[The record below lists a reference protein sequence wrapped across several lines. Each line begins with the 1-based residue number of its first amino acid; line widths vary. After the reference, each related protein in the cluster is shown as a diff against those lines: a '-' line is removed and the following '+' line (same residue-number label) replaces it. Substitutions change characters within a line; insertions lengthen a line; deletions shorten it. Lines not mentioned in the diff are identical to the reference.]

1 MKVLIACEES
11 PEAQQGKSLLLTEAA
26 MPEIR
31 VLRASTG
38 LSQAKFADLLGIPLR
53 TLSDWERGIASPPP
67 YVVRLIAFF
76 LAHREEK

>member
-1 MKVLIACEES
+1 
-11 PEAQQGKSLLLTEAA
+11 

-53 TLSDWERGIASPPP
+53 TLSDWERGISSPPP